1 MALHNF
7 AHPGK
12 ASSGYID
19 KILISLVEN
28 GNLSIVLLNFFMG
41 ILILCSLGMVLV
53 VFILYFGRAEVF
65 YLWSVWKIFQ
75 PEKTAKESLS
85 SPYRYDTNKVRK
97 VLHRWGRG
105 ADTKSL
111 WNSRFILQSEWE
123 NWKKQAR
130 NAARLVENL
139 PSMNEALGSILS
151 IT

>member
-53 VFILYFGRAEVF
+53 VFILYLAGQKSFTCDQCGKYFSQKRQ
-65 YLWSVWKIFQ
+65 LKSH
-75 PEKTAKESLS
+75 
-85 SPYRYDTNKVRK
+85 YRVHTGTIPIR
-97 VLHRWGRG
+97 
-105 ADTKSL
+105 
-111 WNSRFILQSEWE
+111 
-123 NWKKQAR
+123 
-130 NAARLVENL
+130 
-139 PSMNEALGSILS
+139 
-151 IT
+151 